1 MNLIIFPQG
10 FVIMV
15 TLIREAVDDVR
26 RWQRDKEVNQ
36 QKYKK
41 LTPQGAQRT
50 ITSANIRVGDLI
62 FVEKVRCLACVVL

>member
-1 MNLIIFPQG
+1 
-10 FVIMV
+10 MV

-41 LTPQGAQRT
+41 LTPRGGQCT

-62 FVEKVRCLACVVL
+62 FVEKVRWIIKNV